1 MLSVTHSDLG
11 GEPCP
16 ESISTSRI
24 LTVSLDSAKRATGY
38 GSLWSLQG
46 SPSENDAFISV
57 GVSGFTL
64 FGLLPVYTPKLEARL
79 TCRR

>member
-57 GVSGFTL
+57 GVSRVHFVWITPSL
-64 FGLLPVYTPKLEARL
+64 YPKIRSKTDLP
-79 TCRR
+79 